1 MLTDASDYGIGGYLY
16 QLVDGNELP
25 IAFVSKSLTGAQLRR
40 ITIQKKAYA
49 FYYYITN
56 LSYLLRDRKFH
67 LKTDHK
73 NITFIGDS
81 ANAMVVRWKLSL
93 MQYDFDIEHIS
104 GVKNVVADYLSRLV
118 KNHMESNKNFNK

>member
-16 QLVDGNELP
+16 QLVDGKELP
-25 IAFVSKSLTGAQLRR
+25 IAFVSKSLTGAQLRWS
-40 ITIQKKAYA
+40 TIQKEAYA
-49 FYYYITN
+49 FYYSITN

-73 NITFIGDS
+73 NLKLISDS
-81 ANAMVVRWKLSL
+81 AKAMIVRWKLAL

-104 GVKNVVADYLSRLV
+104 GVVKGRLRLPSSTG
-118 KNHMESNKNFNK
+118 KESYGE